1 MHTRRSLRAA
11 SIASLSVALLATG
24 CGGSGTSAGG
34 GGGPTSAVPSQSAD
48 PSLAGLVPSAIS
60 SDGVIEVGVDA
71 TYAPNEFLAAD
82 GKTVEGFDVDLFK
95 AVAEK
100 LGLKATFTS
109 APFAAI
115 IPGVESG
122 KYEIGVSS
130 FTINDERKKT
140 VDMVSYYSAGTWW
153 ATKKGNPANVSQDD
167 ACGKHIAVQK
177 DTVQV
182 PDITARDS
190 QCTSAGKPA
199 IAIDQYQGQDQATAA
214 VVSGKDDAMLADSP
228 VIAYA
233 VKQKGGQLEP
243 LGEIYEAAPYGFVVK
258 KGETQFA
265 TALSDAVN
273 ALIKDG
279 TYMKVLEPWGVGQGA
294 IKQSQVNP

>member
-1 MHTRRSLRAA
+1 VFR
-11 SIASLSVALLATG
+11 LAG
-24 CGGSGTSAGG
+24 WGGSGG
-34 GGGPTSAVPSQSAD
+34 GGGGGGGGAATPALPTQSAD
-48 PSLAGLVPSAIS
+48 KTLAAMVPAAIA
-60 SDGVIEVGVDA
+60 SDGVIQVGVDA
-71 TYAPNEFLAAD
+71 TYAPSEFLAPD

-100 LGLKATFTS
+100 LGLKANFVS

-140 VDMVSYYSAGTWW
+140 VDMVSYYSAGTAW
-153 ATKKGNPANVSQDD
+153 ATKKGNPAHVSQDD

-190 QCTSAGKPA
+190 KCTSSGKPA
-199 IAIDQYQGQDQATAA
+199 IAIDQYQGQDQATAS

-233 VKQKGGQLEP
+233 VKQKGGQLEQ
-243 LGEIYEAAPYGFVVK
+243 LGDIYASAPYGYVVK
-258 KGETQFA
+258 KGDTQFA
-265 TALSDAVN
+265 TALSGAVN
-273 ALIKDG
+273 ELIKDG
-279 TYMKVLEPWGVGQGA
+279 AYLKVLDQWGVGQGG